1 MLILASA
8 SPRRRDLL
16 ARLDLPF
23 KVVAPRVD
31 EGVLRGRPVPSA
43 RRLAAAKAR
52 AVAAER
58 PDAAVLAADT
68 VVAYRGILLGKPTNA
83 DEAQAML
90 QRLRLWRTHRV
101 VTAVAALPPAPTGA
115 RLGGRRRPFIDHAT
129 TYVTM
134 RRYTDAD
141 IAASIA
147 RGDPFDKA
155 GAYAIQDERLAP
167 VARYDALPG
176 PSVGSGGQG
185 CYCNVMG
192 LPLWTA
198 IRLLGRAGLDLTRVA
213 PADLLPQCAKCP
225 LAPYSA
231 APPHFRTL
239 AEVPYLPSIYRTRR

>member
-1 MLILASA
+1 MLILASV

-31 EGVLRGRPVPSA
+31 EGVLRGRPEPIA
-43 RRLAAAKAR
+43 RRLAAAKAH

-68 VVAYRGILLGKPTNA
+68 VVAYGSILLGKPTNA

-101 VTAVAALPPAPTGA
+101 VTAVAALPPARTGA
-115 RLGGRRRPFIDHAT
+115 RLGGRRRPRIAHAT

-147 RGDPFDKA
+147 RGDPST
-155 GAYAIQDERLAP
+155 RPAP
-167 VARYDALPG
+167 T
-176 PSVGSGGQG
+176 PSRTNGWPPWRGTTP
-185 CYCNVMG
+185 C
-192 LPLWTA
+192 
-198 IRLLGRAGLDLTRVA
+198 LGRVSAGLSA
-213 PADLLPQCAKCP
+213 PAVR
-225 LAPYSA
+225 A
-231 APPHFRTL
+231 AT
-239 AEVPYLPSIYRTRR
+239 AT

>member
-16 ARLDLPF
+16 ARLNLPF
-23 KVVAPRVD
+23 KVVASCLD
-31 EGVLRGRPVPSA
+31 DGVLQGRPEPIA

-52 AVAAER
+52 AVAAEH

-68 VVAYRGILLGKPTNA
+68 VVADRGILLGKPTNA
-83 DEAQAML
+83 DEARAML
-90 QRLRLWRTHRV
+90 QRLRGRTHRV
-101 VTAVAALPPAPTGA
+101 VTAVAALLPAPTGA
-115 RLGGRRRPFIDHAT
+115 RLGGRRRPLVDHAT

-167 VARYDALPG
+167 VAAY
-176 PSVGSGGQG
+176 QG

-198 IRLLGRAGLDLTRVA
+198 IRLLDRAGLDLTPVA
-213 PADLLPQCAKCP
+213 LADLLPQCANCP
-225 LAPYSA
+225 LAP
-231 APPHFRTL
+231 
-239 AEVPYLPSIYRTRR
+239 

>member
-23 KVVAPRVD
+23 EVVAPRVD
-31 EGVLRGRPVPSA
+31 EGVLRGRPEPIA

-68 VVAYRGILLGKPTNA
+68 VVAYRGTLLGKPTNA

-90 QRLRLWRTHRV
+90 QRLRLGRTHRV
-101 VTAVAALPPAPTGA
+101 ITAVAALPPARTGA
-115 RLGGRRRPFIDHAT
+115 RLGGRRRPLIDHAT

-176 PSVGSGGQG
+176 PSVGRPIGPGGQG

-198 IRLLGRAGLDLTRVA
+198 LRLLDRVGLDITGVA

-225 LAPYSA
+225 LAP
-231 APPHFRTL
+231 
-239 AEVPYLPSIYRTRR
+239 

>member
-31 EGVLRGRPVPSA
+31 EGVLRGRPEPIA

-68 VVAYRGILLGKPTNA
+68 VVAYRGILLDKPTNA
-83 DEAQAML
+83 DEARAML
-90 QRLRLWRTHRV
+90 QRLRGRTHRV
-101 VTAVAALPPAPTGA
+101 VTAVAALPP
-115 RLGGRRRPFIDHAT
+115 GRRRPLIDHAT

-141 IAASIA
+141 IAVSIA

-155 GAYAIQDERLAP
+155 GAY
-167 VARYDALPG
+167 
-176 PSVGSGGQG
+176 
-185 CYCNVMG
+185 
-192 LPLWTA
+192 
-198 IRLLGRAGLDLTRVA
+198 
-213 PADLLPQCAKCP
+213 
-225 LAPYSA
+225 
-231 APPHFRTL
+231 
-239 AEVPYLPSIYRTRR
+239 

>member
-23 KVVAPRVD
+23 KVVAPRLD
-31 EGVLRGRPVPSA
+31 EGVLRGRPEPIA

-52 AVAAER
+52 AVAADR

-68 VVAYRGILLGKPTNA
+68 VVAHRGVLLGKPANA

-90 QRLRLWRTHRV
+90 QRLRGRTHRV
-101 VTAVAALPPAPTGA
+101 VTAVAALPPARTGA
-115 RLGGRRRPFIDHAT
+115 RLGGRRRPLVDHAT

-141 IAASIA
+141 IAASIS

-176 PSVGSGGQG
+176 PSVGPPGGPGGQG

-198 IRLLGRAGLDLTRVA
+198 IRLLDRAGLDLTPVA
-213 PADLLPQCAKCP
+213 LADLLPQCANCP
-225 LAPYSA
+225 LAP
-231 APPHFRTL
+231 
-239 AEVPYLPSIYRTRR
+239 

>member
-16 ARLDLPF
+16 ARLVLAF
-23 KVVAPRVD
+23 EVVEPRVD
-31 EGVLRGRPVPSA
+31 EGQMSGRPERIA

-52 AVAAER
+52 TVRRER
-58 PDAAVLAADT
+58 PDAPVLAADT
-68 VVAYRGILLGKPTNA
+68 VVAYHGLLLGKPTHA
-83 DEAQAML
+83 DEARAML
-90 QRLRLWRTHRV
+90 RHLRGRAHRV
-101 VTAVAALPPAPTGA
+101 ITAVAVLPPA
-115 RLGGRRRPFIDHAT
+115 RRRPLIDHAT

-134 RRYTDAD
+134 RRYTDAE

-176 PSVGSGGQG
+176 PGVDRPAGPADRPG

-198 IRLLGRAGLDLTRVA
+198 IRLLSRAGLDLTHVA
-213 PADLLPQCAKCP
+213 PAALLPQCEGCP
-225 LAPYSA
+225 LRVA
-231 APPHFRTL
+231 
-239 AEVPYLPSIYRTRR
+239 

>member
-1 MLILASA
+1 MLILASV

-16 ARLDLPF
+16 ACLDLPF

-31 EGVLRGRPVPSA
+31 EGVLQGRPEPIA

-52 AVAAER
+52 AVAAEH

-90 QRLRLWRTHRV
+90 QHLRGRTHRV
-101 VTAVAALPPAPTGA
+101 VTAVAALPPARTGA
-115 RLGGRRRPFIDHAT
+115 RYARLRLGGRRRPLIDHAT

-167 VARYDALPG
+167 VARYDALPE
-176 PSVGSGGQG
+176 PSVGRPVGPGGQG

-192 LPLWTA
+192 LPLWAA
-198 IRLLGRAGLDLTRVA
+198 IRLLDLAGLDITHISS
-213 PADLLPQCAKCP
+213 ADLLPQCAKCP
-225 LAPYSA
+225 LAP
-231 APPHFRTL
+231 
-239 AEVPYLPSIYRTRR
+239 

>member
-23 KVVAPRVD
+23 KVVASRVD
-31 EGVLRGRPVPSA
+31 EGVLRGGPEPIA

-52 AVAAER
+52 AVDAER
-58 PDAAVLAADT
+58 PDVAVLAADT

-101 VTAVAALPPAPTGA
+101 VTAVAALPPARLGA
-115 RLGGRRRPFIDHAT
+115 RLGGRRRPLIDHAT

-167 VARYDALPG
+167 VARYDSLPG
-176 PSVGSGGQG
+176 SSVGRPVGPDRRG

-198 IRLLGRAGLDLTRVA
+198 IRLLDRAGLDVAAVRV
-213 PADLLPQCAKCP
+213 ADLLPECDGCP
-225 LAPYSA
+225 LLAP
-231 APPHFRTL
+231 
-239 AEVPYLPSIYRTRR
+239 